1 MMMHVI
7 LTSKFLKMT
16 DSDINIVLAGN
27 PNSGKT
33 TLFNSL
39 TGLKQKVG
47 NYPGITV
54 EKKTAKIVV
63 NGFRSKLI
71 DLPGIYSLYS
81 KSIDEKV
88 AQNVIC
94 NSYDSDY
101 ADVIVVIAD
110 ASNLRRSIFLLTQI
124 IDLKIPVVLALNM
137 IDVASKKGVVINI
150 DQLSSEMGIKVVAIN
165 ARKARGLSKLKKA
178 IIQTKENEK
187 NETPTILDVNDV
199 FGKIIKVI
207 NSIRNI
213 NNDYASFLSLC
224 GYDMGNSIKQ
234 KIEISILSKNNEII
248 VERLQA
254 KETVRRYKVI
264 DKIISICVRNI
275 EPKGKYKITKIIDDI
290 LIHPFFGYVI
300 FLAILFLMF
309 QAVFLWSKYPMD
321 LIEIFFMNLSIWVA
335 EILPNGV
342 LNDLLVNGIL
352 AGIGGILVFI
362 PQIALLFAFIAFL
375 EDTGYMARV
384 SFLTDK
390 LLKGVGLNGRAI
402 IPLLSGV
409 GCAIPAIM
417 SARTIS
423 SWKERIIT
431 IMVTPLM
438 SCAARLPVY
447 SVIINLIIPEN
458 VIFGFIELQGLVL
471 MSFYLLGFIS
481 AMLIAFI
488 LKFIIKTN
496 KKSFFIME
504 MPSYKIPDWK
514 TVIYTIIEKV
524 KIFFFD
530 AGKIIVAISVI
541 LWLLSSYGPGNNFQE
556 IENRWVDKENA
567 GKYIAAEKLEYSYAG
582 IIGKTI
588 EPVIKPLGFDWK
600 IGISLITS
608 IAARE
613 AFVGTMSTIYSVGD
627 DGVKTLEN
635 RMKSEINQ
643 ETGKAFY
650 TTAVGISL
658 MLFYAFAMQCMS
670 TIAIVYRET
679 NSIKWPL
686 IQFLYLTFLAYLSS
700 FLAFQ
705 ILS

>member
-1 MMMHVI
+1 
-7 LTSKFLKMT
+7 MT

-458 VIFGFIELQGLVL
+458 LIFGFIELQGLVL

>member
-1 MMMHVI
+1 M
-7 LTSKFLKMT
+7 K

-178 IIQTKENEK
+178 IIQTKENAR

-234 KIEISILSKNNEII
+234 KVEISILSKNNEII

-321 LIEIFFMNLSIWVA
+321 LIEGFFMNLSIWVA
-335 EILPNGV
+335 EILPSGV

-471 MSFYLLGFIS
+471 MLFYLLGFIS

-488 LKFIIKTN
+488 LKFIIKTS

-679 NSIKWPL
+679 NSIKWPV

-700 FLAFQ
+700 FLAYQ